1 MSAVPAQP
9 IRYNLWERDLRS
21 IRSFD
26 WLPKLYLQL
35 WLDRMDEHVTQES
48 GPGRVSAGQVFF
60 LTGMSRVS
68 SPEDGHDHY
77 FVLKGQ
83 CH

>member
-1 MSAVPAQP
+1 MPNQ
-9 IRYNLWERDLRS
+9 IKYNLWERDLRS

-26 WLPKLYLQL
+26 WLAKLYLQL
-35 WLDRMDEHVTQES
+35 WLDRMGEHVTQES

-68 SPEDGHDHY
+68 SPEDGHDNY
-77 FVLKGQ
+77 LSLKGR
-83 CH
+83 